1 MLCELKNVKKYFPVG
16 SSSWGGPK
24 QIIKALDGVDLSLKT
39 GETFSIVG
47 ESGCGK
53 TTLARVVADLYRAD
67 FGKVVFKGSDIRG
80 MDREHY
86 RDFRKAVQVVFQ
98 DPYNSLDP
106 RFTVLRS
113 MQEAFTLH
121 KDIPSSEHQGRIL
134 EVLKSVELPVDI
146 LLRYPHEF
154 SGGERQRLAIAR
166 AIIGQPKLVIL
177 DEAVS
182 SLDVLVQEDILR
194 LLGALKQRLGLT
206 YLFISHNL
214 RVVRRISDKIA
225 VMYKGKIVEFG
236 PAGDLIAS
244 PAHPYTR
251 ELWKASIEYRSS
263 ADRRAWVLPQD
274 GQGVMI
280 GTDHWVMNTGS
291 EEHMENM

>member
-1 MLCELKNVKKYFPVG
+1 MLCELKNIKKYFSAG
-16 SSSWGGPK
+16 HSSWGRPQ
-24 QIIKALDGVDLSLKT
+24 QIIKAVDGVDLSLRS
-39 GETFSIVG
+39 GETLSIVG

-67 FGKVVFKGSDIRG
+67 SGKVVFNGSDIRV
-80 MDREHY
+80 MDHECY
-86 RDFRKAVQVVFQ
+86 RDFRRSVQVVFQ

-106 RFTVLRS
+106 RFTVLRL
-113 MQEAFTLH
+113 MLEAFTLH
-121 KDIPSSEHQGRIL
+121 QNIRPSECQGRIE
-134 EVLKSVELPVDI
+134 EVLKSVELPEGI

-166 AIIGQPKLVIL
+166 AIAGQPKLVIL

-194 LLGALKQRLGLT
+194 LLASLKQRLGLT

-214 RVVRRISDKIA
+214 RVVARISDKIA
-225 VMYKGKIVEFG
+225 VMYKGKIVEIG
-236 PAGDLIAS
+236 PAADLIAR

-251 ELWKASIEYRSS
+251 ELWKASVEYRFS
-263 ADRRAWVLPQD
+263 AERRAWSLPQD
-274 GQGVMI
+274 GKGVTV
-280 GTDHWVMNTGS
+280 GPDHWTMNTES
-291 EEHMENM
+291 K